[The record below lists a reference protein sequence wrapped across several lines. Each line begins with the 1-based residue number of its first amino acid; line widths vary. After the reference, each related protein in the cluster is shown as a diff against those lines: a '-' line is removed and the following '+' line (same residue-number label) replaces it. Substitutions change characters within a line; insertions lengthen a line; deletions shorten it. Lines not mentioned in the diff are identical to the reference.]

1 MTSLRS
7 LARDRLLLLLAAG
20 VLIAVLS
27 FVATAGGS
35 SGSEPSPQGRLVIAD
50 LRGHALVIVDL
61 SRPSIAAERRR
72 IALPG
77 GPHELVRLAD
87 GRIVSSLEQQGMLA
101 IVDPGTGAVETV
113 ALGGLPHGL
122 ALLDG
127 TLYVTDR
134 SVGEVRRLRIGDRA
148 GAWTEL
154 TALYGGAWPHALG
167 VMAAE
172 GSELAPGGG
181 GVLVVVS
188 AGDDTLRIGEH
199 AVAVSALPESVAL
212 SSDARRVAVA
222 AALGGSVDVVD
233 AQGAPLMQVAVGGR
247 PVRVLYGPSG
257 GDGGELLAV
266 ALSAAA
272 AVALVDA
279 AGSVRRVAVGG
290 VPNGLAF
297 GASGRFLLTSDLSGG
312 VVSVIDVA
320 AARVSARF
328 DTGESAGAL
337 LTLAH

>member
-1 MTSLRS
+1 MTSSRS
-7 LARDRLLLLLAAG
+7 LAQDRLLVLGAG
-20 VLIAVLS
+20 ALIAVLS

-35 SGSEPSPQGRLVIAD
+35 SGSEPGPQGRLVIAD
-50 LRGHALVIVDL
+50 LRGQALVVVDL
-61 SRPSIAAERRR
+61 SRPSSAADMRR

-101 IVDPGTGAVETV
+101 IVDLETGAVETV
-113 ALGGLPHGL
+113 ELGGLPHGL

-134 SVGEVRRLRIGDRA
+134 SVGEVRRLRIGDRP
-148 GAWTEL
+148 GEWTEL
-154 TALYGGAWPHALG
+154 TPLHGGVWPHAVG
-167 VMAAE
+167 VMPPE
-172 GSELAPGGG
+172 GSDLAPGSG

-212 SSDARRVAVA
+212 APDARRVAVA
-222 AALGGSVDVVD
+222 AALGGVVDVVD

-266 ALSAAA
+266 ALSSGG
-272 AVALVDA
+272 AVALVGGD
-279 AGSVRRVAVGG
+279 GSVRWVAVGG
-290 VPNGLAF
+290 VPDGLAF
-297 GASGRFLLTSDLSGG
+297 DASGRFLLASDLSGG
-312 VVSVIDVA
+312 VVSVIDVVE
-320 AARVSARF
+320 ARVSARF
-328 DTGESAGAL
+328 DAGESAGAL
-337 LTLAH
+337 LTLAR